1 MVDSKYSPDNYKPS
15 KTISH
20 ISSAEMGILSV
31 DFNNINLEDLNFYEY
46 DPETIIHVR
55 FMAWRNRL

>member
-1 MVDSKYSPDNYKPS
+1 MVDSKYSPDNYKSS